1 MSDSTHCPELPPAR
15 ALLGV
20 EQDAMLEVNRAL
32 GVNALWKS
40 LQSLFEDLVPHDSLV
55 MSQGYTD
62 WRKESTTRRL
72 TSAKSRVPDESHMQP
87 VVAGEGRNFF
97 QPFLDSRPGVPVYSH
112 SQVMADPRKVP
123 LTRYYQRFMQPL
135 GWRYSAHMLF
145 WQGGEVCTSF
155 ALRRRPEQ
163 GDFTGEELARLHSLH
178 PHIGAALDRLDAYE
192 GERRTRVLLESFYR
206 AQPDAVLFLDWNL
219 QVIYTSVEGSRLCA
233 VWNFG
238 ADEAR
243 RYNSQA
249 VFALPAEI
257 AGACEELKNS
267 LLLSGSEIS
276 PNAEPAPRS
285 ATVTA
290 PHGECEAAINL
301 KRDNRGGYDQPVFVI
316 RLKEAAAGSD
326 GQAKTRQLLA
336 QLSPAEREL
345 ASLICEGLPNKI
357 IAQKLCKTEGS
368 VRVQISGIYQKL
380 RVGSR
385 AQLIIAL
392 R

>member
-1 MSDSTHCPELPPAR
+1 
-15 ALLGV
+15 
-20 EQDAMLEVNRAL
+20 MLEVNRAL

-40 LQSLFEDLVPHDSLV
+40 LQSLFDDLVPHDSLV

-72 TSAKSRVPDESHMQP
+72 ESHKSRVPDETHMQL
-87 VVAGEGRNFF
+87 VAGEGRSFF
-97 QPFLDSRPGVPVYSH
+97 QPFLDARPGIPTYSH
-112 SQVMADPRKVP
+112 SQLMANPRKIP

-135 GWRYSAHMLF
+135 GWRYSAHLLF
-145 WQGGEVCTSF
+145 WRAGEVTTSF

-163 GDFTGEELARLHSLH
+163 GDFTAEDLARLHSLH

-192 GERRTRVLLESFYR
+192 GERRTRMLLESFYR

-219 QVIYTSVEGSRLCA
+219 HVIYTSVEAARLCA
-233 VWNFG
+233 IWNFG

-249 VFALPAEI
+249 VFTLPAEI

-267 LLLSGSEIS
+267 LLLSGREIS
-276 PNAEPAPRS
+276 PNAEPAPRTL
-285 ATVTA
+285 TVVA
-290 PHGECEAAINL
+290 PRGECEAL
-301 KRDNRGGYDQPVFVI
+301 VTLRRDNRGGHEQPVFVI
-316 RLKEAAAGSD
+316 RLKEAAAGTE
-326 GQAKTRQLLA
+326 GQGQTRQLLA
-336 QLSPAEREL
+336 QLTPAEREL
-345 ASLICEGLPNKI
+345 AALICEGLPNKL